1 MNFKTVKVALF
12 AGIIVIS
19 TSINA
24 QNSNVVSAAIEYKK
38 YLPELMSG
46 NVEGAKKVLMEAKS
60 FIDPAMKHEDTKDDP
75 KAHYYNGVIHFGL
88 IELSAQDE
96 ALKEYQNEE
105 TMEMIEKSF
114 KVALD
119 SRKYK
124 RDVEDFVNQRVSQA
138 SMFGQQAFEA
148 KNFEMAYQ
156 LFVGASEL
164 QGMIDEEDDG
174 MKNNAIISARNHIDT
189 LKKQAEADA
198 VAESKKEILDNAI
211 TFIEQASHQFPKN
224 SDIAIQGVNIALDMG
239 NLDKA
244 EQFFN
249 AAAEADPQ
257 NKALFSTMGS
267 IYLASADEEYTEL
280 QGMDITD
287 ANYPAK
293 AEEVEALYTKAED
306 NLKKALEIDPE
317 YLDASYNLG
326 VLYLGRGQKIEQTA
340 KQMEYNDPNYES
352 TMKRSEE
359 MYKKAIE
366 PLEMYIKQDPN
377 NAGVLQ
383 VLFQVHRRA
392 GNTDKAVEYKKRF
405 DAAQGQ

>member
-12 AGIIVIS
+12 AGIIAIS

-96 ALKEYQNEE
+96 ALKEYQSEE

-124 RDVEDFVNQRVSQA
+124 RDVEDFVNERVSQA
-138 SMFGQQAFEA
+138 SMYGQQAFEA

-189 LKKQAEADA
+189 LKKQEKN
-198 VAESKKEILDNAI
+198 EEAI
-211 TFIEQASHQFPKN
+211 TFIEQASQQFPKN

-267 IYLASADEEYTEL
+267 IYLASADEGYAEL

-293 AEEVEALYTKAED
+293 TEEVEALYTKAED

-359 MYKKAIE
+359 MYKKAID

-405 DAAQGQ
+405 DAAQGK